1 MTPNSFNIEV
11 QLRREEVQMIV
22 KVKHNLD
29 SNKFMWLWSKYVNAG
44 NDTKHC
50 TACLK
55 GAYSKKF
62 SKHNEEFNSQ
72 EIIEFDEVNEDN
84 FKAIYICGVIKKGY
98 AQKKNYPHNLHAAIV
113 PKEGAKDVFEFEGM
127 KLEVENGV
135 FDKIPSIDELP
146 EKYQELEDKFI
157 TCRIFR
163 WMIGYFFNN

>member
-1 MTPNSFNIEV
+1 M
-11 QLRREEVQMIV
+11 MI

-29 SNKFMWLWSKYVNAG
+29 SSKFMWLWSKYVNDG
-44 NDTKHC
+44 NDEKHC

-62 SKHNEEFNSQ
+62 SKHNENFN
-72 EIIEFDEVNEDN
+72 EEVIAFDEMSEDN

-98 AQKKNYPHNLHAAIV
+98 AQKKNYPHNLHTAII
-113 PKEGAKDVFEFEGM
+113 PKLGASDTFEFEGM

-135 FDKIPSIDELP
+135 FDKIPTIEQLP
-146 EKYQELEDKFI
+146 DKYKGLEDNFI

-163 WMIGYFFNN
+163 WMIGYFYTD